1 MGQGDNIE
9 GLIRG
14 FYDEWSAEEVDR
26 REQQDRLKALFA
38 SAKDAQLNPKSLRKA
53 FRARFDALHLSQ
65 DEQHKREADDAETEA
80 YIEALARVRTREG
93 EKSTAARKDVQQGR
107 RGPGVGEPTTE
118 QSGLA
123 MPSSREI
130 GRPPMSP
137 AGTQALPVD
146 TPSGTEPAP
155 QVEVPSG
162 EAFAGALPAPIPE
175 NVAEPV
181 ALPAGDGPSD
191 AMASIPQPEGLQSQ
205 ANAEAAADTGS
216 QSVSVEPASR
226 LATGRTV
233 AQGEVAASAV
243 ASPIPDTRT
252 SIQRT
257 MDEVLIKRGA
267 RPEHCLHPDCCGSS
281 TPRALCFTCRMARE
295 EAEAA

>member
-1 MGQGDNIE
+1 MGGAGDNLIAAWCADLGELDQQIE
-9 GLIRG
+9 DLQKAKRDVFKSIREDHG
-14 FYDEWSAEEVDR
+14 RVLADAVKNALRLSRLTEEQMSTHV
-26 REQQDRLKALFA
+26 EI
-38 SAKDAQLNPKSLRKA
+38 DA
-53 FRARFDALHLSQ
+53 
-65 DEQHKREADDAETEA
+65 EADRILRI
-80 YIEALARVRTREG
+80 IEASRGRATRVRTREG

-146 TPSGTEPAP
+146 TPSGAEPAI

-162 EAFAGALPAPIPE
+162 EAAVASSALPA
-175 NVAEPV
+175 ADTV
-181 ALPAGDGPSD
+181 ALQGSLPGPSPAGDG
-191 AMASIPQPEGLQSQ
+191 
-205 ANAEAAADTGS
+205 TGDG
-216 QSVSVEPASR
+216 
-226 LATGRTV
+226 GR
-233 AQGEVAASAV
+233 SAV
-243 ASPIPDTRT
+243 SATALEPVASLVATQDTVVSRKGADAVPEPDART

-257 MDEVLIKRGA
+257 VDEVLIKRGA